1 MPLPLGFILGA
12 AVAGGQFA
20 ASTSQANAQN
30 RYRRSLAIR
39 QNEQY
44 LKNVQYQKD
53 LMAFY
58 TKRYEQTASSAM
70 MDADQQYST
79 IFDAINQR
87 RRQAGETLARNS
99 RQTSAAA
106 ARYRTKDTFT
116 TGQSKMLAQQEFE
129 NIEARAAT
137 IIHDNLEGAMRQSQ
151 RQLYAINAQAQ
162 NRINQAMPQPMQPL
176 YPGDQVQAVYQPGGA
191 DLALSL
197 GNVFASSYAQSAAR
211 LPAGADVGTILGGM
225 A

>member
-1 MPLPLGFILGA
+1 MALPLGFIFGA
-12 AVAGGQFA
+12 AMSAGQFA
-20 ASTSQANAQN
+20 LSSSRSNAEN
-30 RYRRSLAIR
+30 RYRRALAIR

-53 LMAFY
+53 LMEFY
-58 TKRYEQTASSAM
+58 TKRYERTASSAL

-99 RQTSAAA
+99 RQTNAAA

-129 NIEARAAT
+129 NIESRAAN
-137 IIHDNLEGAMRQSQ
+137 ILHDNLEGAMRQSQ
-151 RQLYAINAQAQ
+151 RQLNSINAQAQ
-162 NRINQAMPQPMQPL
+162 NRINQAMPQPMKPL

-197 GNVFASSYAQSAAR
+197 GNVFASAYAQSAQR
-211 LPAGADVGTILGGM
+211 LPPGSDVGTILGGIS
-225 A
+225 